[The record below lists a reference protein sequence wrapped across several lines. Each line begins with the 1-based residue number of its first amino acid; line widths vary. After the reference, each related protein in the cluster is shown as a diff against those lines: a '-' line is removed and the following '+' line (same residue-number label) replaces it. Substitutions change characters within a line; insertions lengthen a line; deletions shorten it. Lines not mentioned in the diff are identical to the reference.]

1 MTIQRAI
8 EVLSEYEIV
17 EVGRGVFTLTYT
29 PSGEIYVVG
38 EQKLIELGREIEEM
52 E

>member
-17 EVGRGVFTLTYT
+17 EVSRGVFTITYN
-29 PSGEIYVVG
+29 GESDIVS
-38 EQKLIELGREIEEM
+38 EQNIIDLAREIEEM

>member
-8 EVLSEYEIV
+8 EVLHDYQIV
-17 EVGRGVFTLTYT
+17 EVGRGVFTITYN
-29 PSGEIYVVG
+29 GEADIVS
-38 EQKLIELGREIEEM
+38 EQNIIDLAREMEEM

>member
-8 EVLSEYEIV
+8 EVLNEYEIIK
-17 EVGRGVFTLTYT
+17 VGRGVFTLTYNG
-29 PSGEIYVVG
+29 GESDIVS
-38 EQKLIELGREIEEM
+38 EQNIIDLAREIEEM

>member
-8 EVLSEYEIV
+8 EVLNDYEII
-17 EVGRGVFTLTYT
+17 EVGRGVFTITYNG
-29 PSGEIYVVG
+29 GESDIVS
-38 EQKLIELGREIEEM
+38 EQNIIDLAREIEEM

>member
-8 EVLSEYEIV
+8 EVLHDYQIV
-17 EVGRGVFTLTYT
+17 EVGRGVFTITYNNE
-29 PSGEIYVVG
+29 SDIVS
-38 EQKLIELGREIEEM
+38 EQNIIDLAREMEEM